1 MASNTQSIKGP
12 LEMLRAKNLT
22 LDIGSSKILK
32 DISIS
37 IANDELVAIIG
48 PNGAGKSTLLST
60 LSGAI
65 QPTHG
70 FVDLDG
76 LELQKWPTK
85 ELAFRRSILPQ
96 QSILNFSFLCF
107 DIVLL
112 GRSPYHHY
120 STSQEDITAAQIAL
134 EKTQT
139 SHLANRSYETLSGGE
154 RQRIQ
159 LARVLTQINFFDDN
173 YSNKSR
179 FLLLDEPT
187 SDLDLSHQHK
197 ILSIARESTERGIG
211 VIAILHD
218 LNLAAMYADKI
229 IVLKNGEI
237 TESGAPIEIF
247 SPKMILENFDLNVSI
262 IKHPTRDCPQLIA
275 L

>member
-1 MASNTQSIKGP
+1 MSEKLLDVQ
-12 LEMLRAKNLT
+12 NLT
-22 LDIGSSKILK
+22 MKFGGLIAIDDLSFSAKK
-32 DISIS
+32 DHITS
-37 IANDELVAIIG
+37 IIG

-76 LELQKWPTK
+76 LELQKWSTK

-159 LARVLTQINFFDDN
+159 LARVLTQINFFDDD

-211 VIAILHD
+211 VIAIHHD
-218 LNLAAMYADKI
+218 LKLAAMYADKI

-237 TESGAPIEIF
+237 TESG
-247 SPKMILENFDLNVSI
+247 SILISYDLNTCSN
-262 IKHPTRDCPQLIA
+262 
-275 L
+275 